1 MNDRV
6 MIGFLGIMGFC
17 VIAITPIIPLMCSS
31 YGIDNI
37 FMIKALIGLLSL
49 VCGYAIVYGFFKR
62 ESLAP
67 KTKEG
72 ELTIRWILMLI
83 GIGIVILAW
92 FSNLPQMLA
101 EYAGL
106 ASTFDYGESTG
117 LQGSIGVRLFT
128 SALTAA
134 GIILCRISITRESN
148 AKPKNQG
155 AETAL
160 GNFMGD
166 D

>member
-72 ELTIRWILMLI
+72 KLTIRWILMLI

-106 ASTFDYGESTG
+106 ASTFDYGESIG
-117 LQGSIGVRLFT
+117 LQGGIGVRLFT